1 MKFKPRSSKPARLEN
16 FKVLFSDHKI
26 AMRPVSEL
34 HIPND
39 NPRKYTEEEAMR
51 TAAALREIGCFLTV
65 LVGKN
70 SRVLAGELVVKAA
83 MLLGAPQVPTIE
95 LAELSEPQAEA
106 LRIAHSQLNTYG
118 RWDNVTL
125 ANKIDYLVEFNFN
138 TDSLGFKSG
147 ELDLIINPPGEAAP
161 TEQEEVPEP
170 LAGLA
175 VTKPGDVVIL
185 GQHRLICA
193 SALEPATYQKL
204 MTAEK
209 AILIFTDPPFNV
221 KIDGHVCGNGKIRHR
236 EFAMA
241 AGEMTEDEFI
251 TFLSQVI
258 MLMCQYSTNG
268 SIHYICM
275 DWRHIG
281 DLLEA
286 ARQHY
291 TEYKQL
297 IVWNKD
303 VGGQGACYRSKH
315 ELIGMFKNGTDKYI
329 NNFGLGETGRYRTNV
344 WDYPG
349 VNSMRGGRRDELA
362 WHPTV
367 KPLALVVDALLDCSN
382 PGNIV
387 LDPFMGSGTTL
398 IAAEKTGRVCRGCEL
413 DPLYV
418 DVAVRRWQAL
428 TGKKAVF
435 EGSGLTFDEVAAR
448 LEVPDDQT
456 V

>member
-1 MKFKPRSSKPARLEN
+1 MKFKPRPSKPARLEN
-16 FKVLFSDHKI
+16 LKVLFADHKI
-26 AMRPVSEL
+26 VMRPVSEL

-51 TAAALREIGCFLTV
+51 TAAAIREVGCFLTV
-65 LVGKN
+65 LVDKN

-83 MLLGAPQVPTIE
+83 MLLGAQQVPTIG
-95 LAELSEPQAEA
+95 LTELSERDAEA
-106 LRIAHSQLNTYG
+106 LRIMHSKVHTYG
-118 RWDNVTL
+118 YWHAATL
-125 ANKIDYLVEFNFN
+125 ASKIDYLVKFDFNIG
-138 TDSLGFKSG
+138 SLGFKGG
-147 ELDLIINPPGEAAP
+147 EMDLIINPPGEAAP
-161 TEQEEVPEP
+161 TEKEEAPEP
-170 LAGLA
+170 LAGPA

-185 GQHRLICA
+185 GRHRLICA

-204 MTAEK
+204 MSAEK

-251 TFLSQVI
+251 AFLSQVI

-315 ELIGMFKNGTDKYI
+315 ELIGMFKNGADKYI